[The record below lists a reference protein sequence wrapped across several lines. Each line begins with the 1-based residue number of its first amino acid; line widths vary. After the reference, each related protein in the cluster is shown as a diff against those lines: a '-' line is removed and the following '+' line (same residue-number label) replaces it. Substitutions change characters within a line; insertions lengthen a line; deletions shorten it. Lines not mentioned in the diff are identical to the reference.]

1 MTVEI
6 RISDELK
13 KHSPDLQLG
22 VLTANVTYREE
33 CPELWDLMDE
43 TCDMTAASLTIE
55 GISALPNV
63 AAARKAYRSCGK
75 DPARYRLSSEALLR
89 RVVQGKGLYKVNNI
103 VDINNLISLKYHFSI
118 GAFDRDAVEFPVE
131 FRVGKAGEP
140 YEGIG
145 RGELNIENLPVL
157 ADQTGPF
164 GSPTSDS
171 MRTRT
176 HQGMKRLLFCVLSFG
191 GASNMEPALKETV
204 ALLERFAEASDISL
218 FSVK

>member
-1 MTVEI
+1 
-6 RISDELK
+6 
-13 KHSPDLQLG
+13 
-22 VLTANVTYREE
+22 
-33 CPELWDLMDE
+33 MDE
-43 TCDMTAASLTIE
+43 TVEFVAASIPFE

-103 VDINNLISLKYHFSI
+103 VDINNLISMKYHFTI
-118 GAFDRDAVEFPVE
+118 GAFDRDAIAFPVQ
-131 FRVGKAGEP
+131 FRIGQAGEP

-157 ADQTGPF
+157 ADALGPF

-176 HQGMKRLLFCVLSFG
+176 HARMQQLLFCILSFG
-191 GASNMEPALKETV
+191 GASALEPALAETIE
-204 ALLERFAEASDISL
+204 LLERFADAKNIQV
-218 FSVK
+218 FNV

>member
-22 VLTANVTYREE
+22 VLTATVTYREE
-33 CPELWDLMDE
+33 CPELWGLMDE

-55 GISALPNV
+55 GISTLPNV

-157 ADQTGPF
+157 ADKTGPF

-176 HQGMKRLLFCVLSFG
+176 HQGMKHLLFCVLSFG

-204 ALLERFAEASDISL
+204 ALLEQFADAKDIKL

>member
-1 MTVEI
+1 MEI
-6 RISDELK
+6 RISEELK
-13 KHSPDLQLG
+13 RHCPTLQLG
-22 VLTANVTYREE
+22 CLTADVTYREE
-33 CPELWDLMDE
+33 CPELWTMMDDA
-43 TCDMTAASLTIE
+43 CQLAAAGLVLE
-55 GISALPNV
+55 GISELPNV

-89 RVVQGKGLYKVNNI
+89 RVIQGKGLYKVNNI

-118 GAFDRDAVEFPVE
+118 GAFDRDAVRFPVE
-131 FRVGKAGEP
+131 FRIGRAGEP

-157 ADQTGPF
+157 SDALGPF

-176 HQGMKRLLFCVLSFG
+176 HPGMERLLFCILSFG
-191 GASNMEPALKETV
+191 GPSTLEAALDETV
-204 ALLERFAEASDISL
+204 ALLERFADARNL
-218 FSVK
+218 NRFHVR

>member
-1 MTVEI
+1 MEI
-6 RISDELK
+6 KISEQLR
-13 KHSPDLQLG
+13 KHCPTLQLG
-22 VLTANVTYREE
+22 CLTATVRYQEE
-33 CPELWDLMDE
+33 CPDLWALMDE
-43 TCDMTAASLTIE
+43 TVEFVAASISLE
-55 GISALPNV
+55 AISALPNV

-103 VDINNLISLKYHFSI
+103 VDINNLISMKYHFSI
-118 GAFDRDAVEFPVE
+118 GAFDLDAIAFPVE
-131 FRVGKAGEP
+131 FRVGQAGEP

-157 ADQTGPF
+157 ADVQGPF

-176 HQGMKRLLFCVLSFG
+176 HAGMQRLLFCILSFG
-191 GASNMEPALKETV
+191 GPSTLEPALAETV
-204 ALLERFAEASDISL
+204 ELLERFADARDIRQ
-218 FSVK
+218 FRV

>member
-1 MTVEI
+1 MEI
-6 RISDELK
+6 TISEALRI
-13 KHSPDLQLG
+13 HSPALQLG
-22 VLTANVTYREE
+22 CLSATVRYEE
-33 CPELWDLMDE
+33 TCPDLWALMDD
-43 TCDMTAASLTIE
+43 TCDLVAASLPLE

-89 RVVQGKGLYKVNNI
+89 RVVQGKGIYKVNNI
-103 VDINNLISLKYHFSI
+103 VDINNLISMKYHFSI
-118 GAFDRDAVEFPVE
+118 GAFDRDTIAFPVE
-131 FRVGKAGEP
+131 FRVGQAGEP

-157 ADQTGPF
+157 ADSKGPF

-176 HQGMKRLLFCVLSFG
+176 HAGMQHLLLCILSFG
-191 GASNMEPALKETV
+191 GASTMDAALDETV
-204 ALLERFAEASDISL
+204 SLLEQFADAKDIQRFKVL
-218 FSVK
+218 

>member
-1 MTVEI
+1 M
-6 RISDELK
+6 
-13 KHSPDLQLG
+13 G
-22 VLTANVTYREE
+22 CLTATVRYQEE
-33 CPELWDLMDE
+33 CPELWTMMDE
-43 TCDMTAASLTIE
+43 TCDLVAASLSLE
-55 GISALPNV
+55 AISTLTNV

-103 VDINNLISLKYHFSI
+103 VDINNLISMKYQFSI

-131 FRVGKAGEP
+131 FRIGQAGEP

-157 ADQTGPF
+157 ADSNGPF

-176 HQGMKRLLFCVLSFG
+176 HPGMSRLLFCILSFG
-191 GASNMEPALKETV
+191 GASNMAAALAETI
-204 ALLERFAEASDISL
+204 ALLKRFADAEDITQ
-218 FSVK
+218 FKVI

>member
-1 MTVEI
+1 MDI
-6 RISDELK
+6 RISDELRR
-13 KHSPDLQLG
+13 HSPSLQLG
-22 VLTANVTYREE
+22 VLTANVAYKEE
-33 CPELWDLMDE
+33 CPELWTLMDE
-43 TCDMTAASLTIE
+43 ACDMAAASLTIE

-103 VDINNLISLKYHFSI
+103 VDVNNLISLKYHFSI
-118 GAFDRDAVEFPVE
+118 GAFDRDAVAFPVE
-131 FRVGKAGEP
+131 FRIGRAGEP

-157 ADQTGPF
+157 ADSQGPF

-176 HQGMKRLLFCVLSFG
+176 HMGMERLLFCILSFG
-191 GASNMEPALKETV
+191 GASNMAPALEETV
-204 ALLERFAEASDISL
+204 ALLERYAAATDIQHFL
-218 FSVK
+218 VK

>member
-1 MTVEI
+1 MEI
-6 RISDELK
+6 RISEELK
-13 KHSPDLQLG
+13 QHCPTLQLG
-22 VLTANVTYREE
+22 CLTADITYREE
-33 CPELWDLMDE
+33 CPELWALMDE
-43 TCDMTAASLTIE
+43 ACTLAAAALPLE

-63 AAARKAYRSCGK
+63 SAARKAYRSCGK

-118 GAFDRDAVEFPVE
+118 GAFDRDAVRFPVT
-131 FRVGKAGEP
+131 FRIGRAGEP

-157 ADQTGPF
+157 CDAQGPF

-176 HQGMKRLLFCVLSFG
+176 HAGMSRLLFCILSFG
-191 GASNMEPALKETV
+191 GASTMEAALEET
-204 ALLERFAEASDISL
+204 AGLLERFADARNLERFHIR
-218 FSVK
+218 

>member
-1 MTVEI
+1 MEMI
-6 RISDELK
+6 ISDELR
-13 KHSPDLQLG
+13 KHSPSLQLG
-22 VLTANVTYREE
+22 VLTANVHYSEE
-33 CPELWDLMDE
+33 CKELWALMDE
-43 TCDMTAASLTIE
+43 ACDMAAA
-55 GISALPNV
+55 GIALEEISGLPNV

-118 GAFDRDAVEFPVE
+118 GAFDMDAVEFPVE
-131 FRVGKAGEP
+131 FRIGRAGEP

-157 ADQTGPF
+157 ADGKGPF

-176 HQGMKRLLFCVLSFG
+176 HDGMERLLFCVLSFG
-191 GASNMEPALKETV
+191 GASNMEAALVETIS
-204 ALLERFAEASDISL
+204 LLERFAGASEIQR
-218 FSVK
+218 FSVV

>member
-1 MTVEI
+1 MEI
-6 RISDELK
+6 KISEELK
-13 KHSPDLQLG
+13 KHSPALQLG
-22 VLTANVTYREE
+22 ILTADVTYQEE
-33 CPELWDLMDE
+33 CPELWALMDD
-43 TCDMTAASLTIE
+43 TCEMAAASLAIE

-103 VDINNLISLKYHFSI
+103 VDVNNLISLKYHFSI

-131 FRVGKAGEP
+131 FRIGKAGEP

-157 ADQTGPF
+157 ADQQGPF

-176 HQGMKRLLFCVLSFG
+176 HQGMKRLLFCILSFG
-191 GASNMEPALKETV
+191 GASNMEPALDETV
-204 ALLERFAEASDISL
+204 ALLERFADASNVQRFI
-218 FSVK
+218 VK

>member
-1 MTVEI
+1 MEI
-6 RISDELK
+6 KISDALRI
-13 KHSPDLQLG
+13 HSPSLQLG
-22 VLTANVTYREE
+22 CLTATVRYQEE
-33 CPELWDLMDE
+33 CPELWAQIDD
-43 TCDMTAASLTIE
+43 TCDLVAASLPLE

-89 RVVQGKGLYKVNNI
+89 RVVQGKGIYKVNNI
-103 VDINNLISLKYHFSI
+103 VDINNLISMKYHFSI
-118 GAFDRDAVEFPVE
+118 GAFDRDAIAFPVA
-131 FRVGKAGEP
+131 FRIGQAGEP

-157 ADQTGPF
+157 ADAQGPF

-176 HQGMKRLLFCVLSFG
+176 HAGMKHLLFCILSFG
-191 GASNMEPALKETV
+191 GASTMDAALEETV
-204 ALLERFAEASDISL
+204 SLLEQFADAQEIHRFK
-218 FSVK
+218 VV

>member
-1 MTVEI
+1 MDI
-6 RISDELK
+6 RISEELRA
-13 KHSPDLQLG
+13 HCPTLQLG
-22 VLTANVTYREE
+22 VLTADVEYREE
-33 CPELWDLMDE
+33 CPELWEQMDAA
-43 TCDMTAASLTIE
+43 CDMAAAGIALE
-55 GISALPNV
+55 EISALPNI

-118 GAFDRDAVEFPVE
+118 GAFDRDAVVFPVE
-131 FRVGKAGEP
+131 FRIGRASEP

-145 RGELNIENLPVL
+145 RGELNIEFLPVL
-157 ADQTGPF
+157 ADAQGPF

-176 HQGMKRLLFCVLSFG
+176 HGGMKNLLFCVLSFG
-191 GASNMEPALKETV
+191 GASTMEGALAETRE
-204 ALLERFAEASDISL
+204 LLERYASAKNIA
-218 FSVK
+218 VTYIK